1 MICLKS
7 FFCIF
12 AIELKNGLW
21 CNGNTTDSGSVIPS
35 SSLGSLT
42 FFFFWKK
49 FGGRKKILIFATAKR
64 DGAIAQQVRAHDS

>member
-42 FFFFWKK
+42 FFFFLRKSLVEEKK
-49 FGGRKKILIFATAKR
+49 HLSLQPQKEMAR
-64 DGAIAQQVRAHDS
+64 